1 MANPLLD
8 HVHPEVLAEHGQPIE
23 FIGKAGD
30 LERLVAIVEQD
41 LGALA
46 ERDRPRGWRDAPLDV
61 RLSFG
66 WLDRDR
72 RLVAVSGRIQG
83 RVAAVCQRCLEAFD
97 WPLDTEFRLVL
108 SKDDDDGLEG
118 YEAWVMD
125 EETLRP
131 LDLVEEA
138 VVMALP
144 LSPRHGSVDECGPL
158 AKTIG
163 AEDAQTVR
171 PFADLRAQMEA
182 SKE

>member
-1 MANPLLD
+1 MANPMLD
-8 HVHPEVLAEHGQPIE
+8 HVHPEVLAERGQAIE
-23 FIGKAGD
+23 FNGKVGG
-30 LERLVAIVEQD
+30 LERLVAIIEQD

-46 ERDRPRGWRDAPLDV
+46 ERDRPRGWRDAPLEV
-61 RLSFG
+61 LLNFG

-72 RLVAVSGRIQG
+72 RSVAVSGRIQG
-83 RVAAVCQRCLEAFD
+83 RIAAVCQRCLEAFD
-97 WPLDTEFRLVL
+97 WPLDTAFSLVL
-108 SKDDDDGLEG
+108 SKDDDDGPEG

-125 EETLRP
+125 EETIRP

-144 LSPRHGSVDECGPL
+144 LSPRHGSVDDCGPL

-163 AEDAQTVR
+163 AEDAQATR